1 MIDKLIDFCIDK
13 WPGITILVIIAAI
26 IFWLAWQL
34 SKYYTIIEDT
44 KKKVN
49 GLPCEKHHIQ
59 LAGINELKDIVSST
73 NGVVVEM
80 SRWIARKDKS
90 MIDTFIRKNSP
101 YTITGI
107 GRQLLEESGAKKTI
121 DNHIDFFI
129 KELEAINPK
138 TPYDVE
144 DQSMSLVFR
153 NMSNEIFGPVK
164 NFIYYAP
171 DKLECTDPDTGQTRE
186 IEISYPALL
195 NVMGIYLRDQ
205 YMKKHPE
212 IENMPE
218 LKPQK

>member
-1 MIDKLIDFCIDK
+1 MIDKLI
-13 WPGITILVIIAAI
+13 A
-26 IFWLAWQL
+26 
-34 SKYYTIIEDT
+34 
-44 KKKVN
+44 N
-49 GLPCEKHHIQ
+49 RLPCEKHHVQ
-59 LAGINELKDIVSST
+59 LAAINELKDIVSST

-101 YTITGI
+101 YAITGI
-107 GRQLLEESGAKKTI
+107 VRQLLEESGAKKTI

-129 KELEAINPK
+129 KEREAINPK

-171 DKLECTDPDTGQTRE
+171 DRLERTDPDTGQTRE

-195 NVMGIYLRDQ
+195 NVMAIYLRDQ

-212 IENMPE
+212 IENTPE
-218 LKPQK
+218 LKPHK